1 MIIKAYDTITIDITQ
16 IIYSTINPNLYFPI
30 LK

>member
-16 IIYSTINPNLYFPI
+16 IIDGTINPNLYFPI

>member
-1 MIIKAYDTITIDITQ
+1 MIMKAYDTIAIDITQ
-16 IIYSTINPNLYFPI
+16 IIDSTINPNLYFPI